1 MKISKKGIDLIHSFE
16 ACKLRSYKDPGSKDG
31 LPITVGWGSTMHK
44 DGTKIKLGENIT
56 QAYADE
62 LFVWEIERK
71 SNVLTALNL
80 NINQHQYDA
89 LCSFIYN
96 LGVGAFSNSTLLKK
110 IKINPND
117 EAIRAE
123 FMRWVN
129 NDGKV
134 LSGLLRRRKAEADLY
149 FTKITL

>member
-1 MKISKKGIDLIHSFE
+1 MKISKKGIDVIHSFE
-16 ACKLRSYKDPGSKDG
+16 ACKLRAYKDPGSKDG

-56 QAYADE
+56 QAYANE

-117 EAIRAE
+117 QAIRAE
-123 FMRWVN
+123 FMRWVK
-129 NDGKV
+129 NDGKI
-134 LSGLLRRRKAEADLY
+134 LKGLQRRRAAEADLY

>member
-16 ACKLRSYKDPGSKDG
+16 ACKLRAYKDPGSKDG

-44 DGTKIKLGENIT
+44 DGNKIMLCENIS

-96 LGVGAFSNSTLLKK
+96 LGVGAFNGSTLLKK

-117 EAIRAE
+117 ETIRAE
-123 FMRWVN
+123 FMRWVK